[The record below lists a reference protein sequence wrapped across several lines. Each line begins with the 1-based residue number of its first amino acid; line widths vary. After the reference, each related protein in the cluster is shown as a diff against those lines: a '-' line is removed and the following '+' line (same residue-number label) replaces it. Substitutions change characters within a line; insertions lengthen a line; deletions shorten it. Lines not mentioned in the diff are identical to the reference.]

1 MRSRIQ
7 DDSETLVS
15 IFQVISITPYPL
27 LLLSKSFKI
36 PNHRQCNPSRQEIAT
51 VQSRSNSSLDKG
63 ILSLF
68 LNHRVDQDA
77 YTQKETKRSEP
88 RRWPRL
94 EEEQEGLA
102 EERQEGEGE
111 RQEGGKVRRRGREA
125 DVGA

>member
-1 MRSRIQ
+1 MIQKHSYQFSKLFRSSPSFI
-7 DDSETLVS
+7 E
-15 IFQVISITPYPL
+15 IFQNSQSST
-27 LLLSKSFKI
+27 
-36 PNHRQCNPSRQEIAT
+36 NNNPSRQEIAT
-51 VQSRSNSSLDKG
+51 VQSRSNSSLDKR
-63 ILSLF
+63 ISLF

>member
-102 EERQEGEGE
+102 EERQEGGKVGE
-111 RQEGGKVRRRGREA
+111 VRRRGREA

>member
-51 VQSRSNSSLDKG
+51 VQSRSNSSLDKR
-63 ILSLF
+63 ISLF

>member
-1 MRSRIQ
+1 MIQKHSYQFSKLFRSSPSFI
-7 DDSETLVS
+7 E
-15 IFQVISITPYPL
+15 IFQNSQSST
-27 LLLSKSFKI
+27 
-36 PNHRQCNPSRQEIAT
+36 NNNPSRQEIAT

-63 ILSLF
+63 ISLF

-111 RQEGGKVRRRGREA
+111 RQEGGKVGEVRRRGREA